1 MSTIAVPVAKVRAG
15 GDRARAIARER
26 DRALLG
32 FRTLKRRKDAASH
45 DTGAASRRLARAT
58 RASRATPTPLL
69 TLSLPEPEPAPSSQV
84 GAVGRVARHQLGAT
98 PAQLGKGNG
107 VKVQMSRWKGMDED
121 ISDDQQ
127 DIARGRGMVDS
138 KFQGGFGLGGTQ
150 VRLATSPPARDRTRR
165 ISRKSAFVAVPAT
178 DFRRFRNGR
187 SPPRSPRSSAPRLAR
202 VSIADADDANPRTG
216 APRDPRFPTRADR
229 ALVPSSSPRAFV
241 ASPHVRDRA

>member
-1 MSTIAVPVAKVRAG
+1 LDADARKRCRDGSTPARRRGASRER
-15 GDRARAIARER
+15 RARLARSA
-26 DRALLG
+26 RALL
-32 FRTLKRRKDAASH
+32 TLV
-45 DTGAASRRLARAT
+45 
-58 RASRATPTPLL
+58 
-69 TLSLPEPEPAPSSQV
+69 LPESHVPSSQA

-107 VKVQMSRWKGMDED
+107 MKVQMSRWKGMDED

-150 VRLATSPPARDRTRR
+150 VRLATPPPARDRTRR

-216 APRDPRFPTRADR
+216 ARRDPRPPTRADR
-229 ALVPSSSPRAFV
+229 ALVPSSSSRAFV
-241 ASPHVRDRA
+241 APPHVRDRA

>member
-32 FRTLKRRKDAASH
+32 FRTLKREKDAASH

-58 RASRATPTPLL
+58 RASRAIPTPPL
-69 TLSLPEPEPAPSSQV
+69 TLALPEPEPAPSSQV

-150 VRLATSPPARDRTRR
+150 VRPATPPPARDRTRR
-165 ISRKSAFVAVPAT
+165 IARKSAFVANFVANFVADFSPNPELPEPSAIAAT
-178 DFRRFRNGR
+178 ERATQPHRLDREHRRRER
-187 SPPRSPRSSAPRLAR
+187 AKAR
-202 VSIADADDANPRTG
+202 R
-216 APRDPRFPTRADR
+216 RDPRAPTAR
-229 ALVPSSSPRAFV
+229 
-241 ASPHVRDRA
+241 

>member
-58 RASRATPTPLL
+58 RASRAIPTPLL
-69 TLSLPEPEPAPSSQV
+69 TLALPEPEPAPLFQV

-150 VRLATSPPARDRTRR
+150 VRLATPPPARDRTRR

-178 DFRRFRNGR
+178 DFSPLPERTEPSAIAAIERAASRPSLDRGRGRRE
-187 SPPRSPRSSAPRLAR
+187 P
-202 VSIADADDANPRTG
+202 ANPRAARP
-216 APRDPRFPTRADR
+216 APPDAR
-229 ALVPSSSPRAFV
+229 
-241 ASPHVRDRA
+241 

>member
-32 FRTLKRRKDAASH
+32 FRTLKREKDAASH

-58 RASRATPTPLL
+58 RASRAIPTPPL
-69 TLSLPEPEPAPSSQV
+69 TLALPEPEPAPSSQV

-150 VRLATSPPARDRTRR
+150 VRLATPPPARDRTRR

-178 DFRRFRNGR
+178 DFSPLPERTEPSAIAAIERAASRPSLDRGRGRRESANWRESR
-187 SPPRSPRSSAPRLAR
+187 PAPPDAR
-202 VSIADADDANPRTG
+202 
-216 APRDPRFPTRADR
+216 
-229 ALVPSSSPRAFV
+229 
-241 ASPHVRDRA
+241 

>member
-32 FRTLKRRKDAASH
+32 FRTLKREKDAASH

-58 RASRATPTPLL
+58 RASRAIPTPPL
-69 TLSLPEPEPAPSSQV
+69 TLALPEPEPAPSSQV

-150 VRLATSPPARDRTRR
+150 VRLATPSPARDRTRC
-165 ISRKSAFVAVPAT
+165 ISRNSAFVLFAT
-178 DFRRFRNGR
+178 DFSPEPEGPGALRDRLDRARGLAT
-187 SPPRSPRSSAPRLAR
+187 PPRSRTPTLRTCTSAPASFAR
-202 VSIADADDANPRTG
+202 P
-216 APRDPRFPTRADR
+216 DR
-229 ALVPSSSPRAFV
+229 ALTV
-241 ASPHVRDRA
+241 ASSLFVVA